1 MLQTLIYLI
10 CVLLVIG
17 LAWWVID
24 YAAVPP
30 PLNRWA
36 KIIVIVVGAIIL
48 ISVLLSLGGVNLG
61 IPK

>member
-24 YAAVPP
+24 YAAVPA

-48 ISVLLSLGGVNLG
+48 IGVLLSLGGVNLG